1 MFVHDRETG
10 KTQRVSLGPGGTQ
23 ANSDSYQPS
32 ISADGRF
39 VAFTS
44 YATTL
49 VPGDT
54 NSDQDVFV
62 RDRLN
67 GTTELVS
74 IRPNGRQDPWGSDN
88 GHLSADGRHVAF
100 DALLMPHSHS
110 HQGSDQLVR
119 DRQTGRTKVVRRGED
134 DCGSGVRAISPN
146 GRFVTFYV
154 ECPYIVADGDQI
166 FIYDRAR

>member
-1 MFVHDRETG
+1 M
-10 KTQRVSLGPGGTQ
+10 PG
-23 ANSDSYQPS
+23 N
-32 ISADGRF
+32 
-39 VAFTS
+39 
-44 YATTL
+44 
-49 VPGDT
+49 T

-74 IRPNGRQDPWGSDN
+74 IRPNGRQDPWGSGN

-100 DALLMPHSHS
+100 NALLMPHSHS

-154 ECPYIVADGDQI
+154 ECPYIVADGAQI